1 MATILNGYNLLEDW
15 KISPNGKYTF
25 ATKKGEKY
33 FLKEFFSPVYPI
45 KGKASKATYDR
56 MAEECDK
63 WLQHQ
68 KNLLDKLR
76 IIAGATGTLV
86 VPTEIFRNESKYYK
100 ATPAIDSTS
109 MTVAQVA
116 QLPIEKK
123 ITLLKSLTQSIVTLH
138 RANIVHGDLKPEN
151 ILITTNPLQPDSFI
165 TKTIDFDDSY
175 FESEPPIPEET
186 IGTVDY
192 YSPELALYILTE
204 DENKAHTITCK
215 NDVFACGIIFHEYL
229 TGKKPDLNGYNYA
242 HETLLE
248 KKKIFVYGG
257 IRADLRNLIN
267 DMLDMDYNKRPS
279 MEQVYD
285 RLRGIDLSK
294 MSTVRDV
301 SDSQSSSMS
310 SGPQTPPGIRSVV
323 KQQNGQ
329 YKITYSDGR
338 TICVP
343 SFYLKTIGLEDFIVN

>member
-1 MATILNGYNLLEDW
+1 MATILNGYNLLDAW
-15 KISPNGKYTF
+15 KMSPNGKYTF

-45 KGKASKATYDR
+45 KGKTSKATFDR

-63 WLQHQ
+63 WLAHQ
-68 KNLLDKLR
+68 QELLDKLR
-76 IIAGATGTLV
+76 IIAGTSGTLV

-100 ATPAIDSTS
+100 ATPAIESSS
-109 MTVAQVA
+109 MTLDQISK
-116 QLPIEKK
+116 LPIEKK
-123 ITLLKSLTQSIVTLH
+123 ITLLKSLTQSIVALH
-138 RANIVHGDLKPEN
+138 RVNIVHGDLKPEN
-151 ILITTNPLQPDSFI
+151 ILITANPLQPDSFI

-175 FESEPPIPEET
+175 FEGQPPIPEET

-204 DENKAHTITCK
+204 DENKAHTVTCK
-215 NDVFACGIIFHEYL
+215 NDVFACGVIFHEYL

-267 DMLDMDYNKRPS
+267 DMLEIDYNKRPS

-294 MSTVRDV
+294 MSTVRDLNEN
-301 SDSQSSSMS
+301 QNQQNN
-310 SGPQTPPGIRSVV
+310 GPVTPPGIRSVV